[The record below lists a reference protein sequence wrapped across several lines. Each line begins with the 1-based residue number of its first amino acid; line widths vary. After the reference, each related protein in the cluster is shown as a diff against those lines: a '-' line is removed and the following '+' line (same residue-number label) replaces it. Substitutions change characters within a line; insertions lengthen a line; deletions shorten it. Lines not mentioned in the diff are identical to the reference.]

1 MARFSI
7 CIPTRGRAETL
18 GHTLATAVGQVDADV
33 EIVVQNNGDD
43 GAVSAV
49 VAELGDTRV
58 RHFATG
64 KELPMTANWELAL
77 ANTTGE
83 IVTVLGADDGLL
95 PDACRIAQ
103 AVFDTT
109 SLELLTWSPFW
120 YFWPDYFD
128 ARRRNRLEAGTEPE
142 LRLDVVPSRP
152 LLESFYRFE
161 SHYSTL
167 PMIYNSFVRRSLVE
181 RVRDRHGRYFFGAL
195 PDVTSGIVNAGF
207 CDAFVRCSRPLSVT
221 GTSGHS
227 LGHRNWV
234 RPGAPD
240 SSFDRDFPPN
250 EQRVLPIS
258 ADSMDLSIASEM
270 VLVRAQA
277 LGDDPGLPVEP
288 AALARRLA
296 ETINERP
303 DRYDE
308 TVRAIEA
315 LVEGHGL
322 RREEIPIP
330 PRASESSV
338 IPVGVHQ
345 FGSASIHV
353 IDGERIG
360 LRTIAD
366 AVTLASELVPDGEL
380 VWADESAA

>member
-18 GHTLATAVGQVDADV
+18 GHTLATVVGQVDAGM
-33 EIVVQNNGDD
+33 EIVVQNNGGDQ
-43 GAVSAV
+43 AVQAV
-49 VAELGDTRV
+49 VAELEDPRV
-58 RHFATG
+58 RHFTTDDVIS
-64 KELPMTANWELAL
+64 MTANWELCL
-77 ANTTGE
+77 ANATGE
-83 IVTVLGADDGLL
+83 LLTVLGADDGLL
-95 PDACRIAQ
+95 PDACRIAR

-128 ARRRNRLEAGTEPE
+128 ARRRNRLEAVTQPE

-181 RVRDRHGRYFFGAL
+181 RVRDRHGRYFLGTL
-195 PDVTSGIVNAGF
+195 PDVTSGIVNAAF

-227 LGHRNWV
+227 VGHRNWV

-240 SSFDRDFPPN
+240 SSFDRDFPPK

-270 VLVRAQA
+270 LLVREQA
-277 LGDDPGLPVEP
+277 LASDPGLTIDY

-296 ETINERP
+296 NTINHRP
-303 DRYDE
+303 DRYAE
-308 TVRAIEA
+308 VLRTIEK
-315 LVEGHGL
+315 LTEEHHIP
-322 RREEIPIP
+322 REQIAIP
-330 PRASESSV
+330 PRASESPV
-338 IPVGVHQ
+338 RPVGVHQ
-345 FGSASIHV
+345 VGTASLHV
-353 IDGERIG
+353 IDGERAG

-366 AVTLASELVPDGEL
+366 AVLLASELVPDGEP
-380 VWADESAA
+380 VWGGRVGA